1 MTQPIGPLTIRPYED
16 ATGHHVLDAEGR
28 ILVSCGRWR
37 NPRLSQEDVL
47 RLTRE
52 DAEKAMAALTAGQ
65 PVPGWRKAWPNG
77 GGGYTLCDADDV
89 VIGCTSRHVR
99 DRVEVLTEAEA
110 AALGDLLT
118 GGRCNSTSW
127 RWERESA

>member
-16 ATGHHVLDAEGR
+16 ATGHHVLDAQGR

-37 NPRLSQEDVL
+37 DARVSQDEAL

-52 DAEKAMAALTAGQ
+52 DAEKAVAALTAGQ

-77 GGGYTLCDADDV
+77 GGGYSLCDETEAIV
-89 VIGCTSRHVR
+89 AHTARKVR
-99 DRVEVLTEAEA
+99 NGVEVLTEAEA
-110 AALGDLLT
+110 AQLGNLLT
-118 GGRCNSTSW
+118 GGLRNSTSW
-127 RWERESA
+127 RWEREP